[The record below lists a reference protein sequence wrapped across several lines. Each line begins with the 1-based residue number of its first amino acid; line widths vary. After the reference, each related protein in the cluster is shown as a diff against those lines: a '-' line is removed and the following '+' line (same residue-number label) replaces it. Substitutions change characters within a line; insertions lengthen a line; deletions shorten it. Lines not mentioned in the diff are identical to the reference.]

1 MDGYMKMKTISLFL
15 VASVLPLWVQ
25 AQSAA
30 VPASTVQQELRE
42 IAQQAV
48 LKSPEVTTKWHNYK
62 AA

>member
-1 MDGYMKMKTISLFL
+1 MKMKTVSLFL

-25 AQSAA
+25 AQSPA